1 MRPVVF
7 VDTSAWLALVNKSD
21 TFHLKAKEIRD
32 TLLRNRA
39 TFVITD
45 FIIVE
50 IANCLSRIPF
60 RSTAIQLISFIKAS
74 EDIEI
79 VSIDKEIYDESWSLY
94 CSHQDKEWGLT
105 DCTSFVVMN
114 HNQIKEAFSTDH
126 HFEQAGFKIFL
137 KE

>member
-21 TFHLKAKEIRD
+21 TFHLRAKEIRD
-32 TLLRNRA
+32 NLLKDKA
-39 TFVITD
+39 KFVITD

-79 VSIDKEIYDESWSLY
+79 VSIDKAVYDESWILY

-114 HNQIKEAFSTDH
+114 HNKIKEAFSTDH